1 MSGET
6 GAPGNYPRVLEG
18 GRQRERE
25 RASERESEREREM
38 NIFINRR
45 LVGADRLSFMCL
57 LFPLNTAT
65 ILVRIRQA
73 SEIDN
78 GC

>member
-6 GAPGNYPRVLEG
+6 GAPGYYQRVLEG
-18 GRQRERE
+18 GRQIERE
-25 RASERESEREREM
+25 RERESEREREM